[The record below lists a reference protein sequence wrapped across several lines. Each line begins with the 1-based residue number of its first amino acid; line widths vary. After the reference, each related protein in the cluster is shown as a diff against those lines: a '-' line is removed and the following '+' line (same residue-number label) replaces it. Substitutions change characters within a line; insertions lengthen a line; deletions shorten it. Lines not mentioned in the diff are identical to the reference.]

1 MMATVTATGSWTAEF
16 QFIPITGFLLYQE
29 GILDPVSGTIKAN
42 GRGRWDQQT
51 SWSTF
56 TNYASSRD
64 PIRWTGPLIDVGE
77 IKYFTIAIET
87 DFDGELS
94 FRIHT
99 STTGSFSGEESEY
112 IIEDGDFNVP
122 AFFGRYVFVTA
133 YVSGV
138 ELRRMIITT
147 NSEKTTVYLSDVNT
161 AELGG
166 TVSNRILTLPNPA
179 SQIVDMKIE
188 PKAASPYAVNLYV
201 SDTATSEV
209 LIPVVKS
216 KSAAAP
222 SFVLYGI
229 DNDPRDGVVDVTLTT
244 LPRQAMT
251 GGNLLVVA

>member
-1 MMATVTATGSWTAEF
+1 MATVTATGSWTAEF
-16 QFIPITGFLLYQE
+16 QFIPVTGFLNYQQ
-29 GILDPVSGTIKAN
+29 GILDFASGTIKAT
-42 GRGRWDQQT
+42 GSGRWSQAT
-51 SWSTF
+51 SWRNF
-56 TNYASSRD
+56 KNYASNRD
-64 PIRWTGPLIDVGE
+64 PIRWTSPLIDLGVA
-77 IKYFTIAIET
+77 KYFTMAIET

-99 STTGSFSGEESEY
+99 STVQDFSGEETEY
-112 IIEDGDFNVP
+112 IIEDGDFNIP
-122 AFFGRYVFVTA
+122 AFFGQYVYVTA

-138 ELRRMIITT
+138 ELRRMSITT
-147 NSEKTTVYLSDVNT
+147 NSEKTTVFLSDVNT
-161 AELGG
+161 STLGG

-179 SQIVDMKIE
+179 SQVVDMKIE

-244 LPRQAMT
+244 LPRQAMI
-251 GGNLLVVA
+251 GGNLLVIA